1 MARLA
6 TAPSARAY
14 EPQCEQ
20 EHDRSDCCVDNEADD
35 SEAEMN
41 TEAMQ
46 KPIADERADDANCP
60 VPDKTE
66 SVAPNDLARQ
76 PSGNEPD
83 GQNDNQTLARQMHAH
98 SLVVRRHSRAHL
110 TTPERTTRA
119 QPRRG
124 VDLPVR
130 RLATRQSRQTKE
142 MTIDGRAPGAFLL
155 EPNGVGPGMWSILRL
170 AGW

>member
-20 EHDRSDCCVDNEADD
+20 EHDRSDCRVDDEADE
-35 SEAEMN
+35 SKAEMN

-46 KPIADERADDANCP
+46 KPITDERADDANCR

-66 SVAPNDLARQ
+66 SVAPNALARQ

-83 GQNDNQTLARQMHAH
+83 SQNDNQPLARQMHAH
-98 SLVVRRHSRAHL
+98 L
-110 TTPERTTRA
+110 
-119 QPRRG
+119 
-124 VDLPVR
+124 
-130 RLATRQSRQTKE
+130 
-142 MTIDGRAPGAFLL
+142 
-155 EPNGVGPGMWSILRL
+155 
-170 AGW
+170 